1 MSRKPSTPRSA
12 RGTAKSPNSRDFL
25 YRRIANA
32 LRRKIRGGAIPPG
45 ARLPSLNELATEW
58 GANRLTVLR
67 AIEELRASGD
77 AFSVRAQGTFAAKRG
92 EVPASTE
99 PAAARTFQI
108 GLLSRVLN
116 PAEFGLYHQTM
127 IAGLYDGLDA
137 VQANLLVIAAGTE
150 RPADLPDL
158 MRRAHAD
165 AMIYMGAF
173 EPELLR
179 EMLRDGPTA
188 VVLDFDA
195 GDLPV
200 DGIRV
205 DNPEIGRLAVRHL
218 LGLGVAPDE
227 LAILEGNPADLSSQR
242 RLAGALEALSAAG
255 ARPGRSRRE
264 IGGFTRPGG
273 RDAMRRLLADG
284 TAPRGLYC
292 MNDEMAVGAL
302 DVLREAGLRVPE
314 DVRIVGTDD
323 SLWARTAVP
332 SLTTVRIDA
341 RHMGSQA
348 VRLLLKRIANPD
360 APFSREVLAPE
371 LVVRGS
377 APQRETVRP

>member
-1 MSRKPSTPRSA
+1 MKHVPPRPTPAGRRTPR
-12 RGTAKSPNSRDFL
+12 SRDFL
-25 YRRIANA
+25 YRQIANA
-32 LRRKIRGGAIPPG
+32 LRRKIRCGAISPG
-45 ARLPSLNELATEW
+45 SKLPSLNQLAIEW

-92 EVPASTE
+92 ETE
-99 PAAARTFQI
+99 EESAPARTFQI

-116 PAEFGLYHQTM
+116 PAESGLYPQKM
-127 IAGLYDGLDA
+127 ISGVHAGRGA

-150 RPADLPDL
+150 NPAELPGL

-179 EMLRDGPTA
+179 DMLRDGPPA

-218 LGLGVAPDE
+218 LSLGVAADE

-242 RLAGALEALSAAG
+242 RLAGALEVLSVAG
-255 ARPGRSRRE
+255 VHPERARRE

-273 RDAMRRLLADG
+273 RDAVRRLLSSG
-284 TAPRGLYC
+284 RPPRGIYC
-292 MNDEMAVGAL
+292 MNDEMASGAL
-302 DVLREAGLRVPE
+302 DALREAGLRVPE
-314 DVRIVGTDD
+314 DVRLVGTDD

-332 SLTTVRIDA
+332 ALTTVRIDA

-348 VRLLLKRIANPD
+348 VRLLLKRIAIPG
-360 APFSREVLAPE
+360 APFARDVLAPE
-371 LVVRGS
+371 LVVRKS
-377 APQRETVRP
+377 